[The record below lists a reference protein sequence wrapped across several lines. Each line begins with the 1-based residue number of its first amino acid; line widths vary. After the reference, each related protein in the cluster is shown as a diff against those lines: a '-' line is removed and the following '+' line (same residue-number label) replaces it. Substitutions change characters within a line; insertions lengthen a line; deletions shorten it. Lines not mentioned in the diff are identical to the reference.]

1 MPELK
6 WRLASKEEVL
16 AYEASL
22 CRAKRGPRSTVTCE
36 KPKHPE
42 PWHIGRSRTG
52 KWFCFSEQSIK
63 GRDSDGQDPTQE
75 SCGDESDLVG
85 SDSEDREREADGSGD
100 KQ

>member
-6 WRLASKEEVL
+6 WRLVSEEEVL

-52 KWFCFSEQSIK
+52 KWFCFLEP
-63 GRDSDGQDPTQE
+63 GDDLGQDP
-75 SCGDESDLVG
+75 
-85 SDSEDREREADGSGD
+85 EREASAN
-100 KQ
+100 